1 MKVVAIVPAAGKGR
15 RIGGAGVREKP
26 YLLLGDKPIL
36 AHTLIALSN
45 CEVIDEIVVV
55 VSKSARPICQAEI
68 IDKYGLR
75 KVKKVVIGGPTRSD
89 SVFNGLKELDRS
101 HELVLIH
108 DGNRPFVTKD
118 MVNGVVEEVAK
129 SCACILAVRIVPTI
143 KEIDEDLKVVRT
155 LERSRLWAVQTPQAF
170 RRELILRAYESAGE
184 QRSLVTDDSTLVE
197 RIGYKVKVIEGSRQ
211 NFKITTQEDLVAAEA
226 FLFRHRKPER

>member
-1 MKVVAIVPAAGKGR
+1 MKVVAIVPAAGKGI

-55 VSKSARPICQAEI
+55 VSKSARSICQAEI
-68 IDKYGLR
+68 IDKYGLH

>member
-15 RIGGAGVREKP
+15 RIGGAGVKEKP
-26 YLLLGDKPIL
+26 YLILGDKPIL

-68 IDKYGLR
+68 IDKYGLY
-75 KVKKVVIGGPTRSD
+75 KVKKIIIGGPTRSD
-89 SVFNGLKELDRS
+89 SVFNGLNELDRS

-118 MVNGVVEEVAK
+118 MVNGVVEDAAI
-129 SCACILAVRIVPTI
+129 SSACILAVRIAPTI
-143 KEIDEDLKVVRT
+143 KEMDEDLKVVRT

-197 RIGYKVKVIEGSRQ
+197 RIGYKVKVIEGSCQ

-226 FLFRHRKPER
+226 LLFRHRKSER